1 MINEIYE
8 SYMKY
13 RAEVLSN
20 YYPMDY
26 MKVVII
32 MPPQKWM
39 ELEIELVK
47 EQKEYIT
54 WGRGENCRY
63 IDLAGDKTPVII
75 DDKLPQ
81 GTEFQIISQ
90 RDYER
95 LEQEKLIK
103 KMREMFE

>member
-39 ELEIELVK
+39 ELEVELCK
-47 EQKEYIT
+47 AHIMC
-54 WGRGENCRY
+54 GRGKNCCY
-63 IDLAGDKTPVII
+63 IGLAGDKTPVII

>member
-39 ELEIELVK
+39 ELEVELCK
-47 EQKEYIT
+47 DHIM
-54 WGRGENCRY
+54 WGRGKNCRY
-63 IDLAGDKTPVII
+63 ISLAGDKTPVII